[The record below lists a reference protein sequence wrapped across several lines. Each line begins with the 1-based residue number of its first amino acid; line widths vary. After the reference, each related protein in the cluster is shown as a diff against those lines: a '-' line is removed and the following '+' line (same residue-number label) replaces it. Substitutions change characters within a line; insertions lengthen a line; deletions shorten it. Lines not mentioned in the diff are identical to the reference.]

1 MFGGDICSN
10 VWRGAERWLET
21 EENGESEFRLGG
33 VEFEVPARC
42 PGGAAQR
49 LIGACGSAA
58 QGGSL
63 DAGEN

>member
-1 MFGGDICSN
+1 M
-10 VWRGAERWLET
+10 WRGAEGRPEI

-33 VEFEVPARC
+33 VEFEVPMRC

-63 DAGEN
+63 DVGER